1 MNKIDV
7 NNFTKPQQVLSE
19 FVYEFCME
27 HNIPVRD
34 VRSGIDSLSG
44 TYTLRGKIKSYDT
57 KEQLLIV
64 VRNKKWS
71 LVFTEGS
78 EKEIELFKIEIKDKF
93 RRTGVGTELM
103 NNILDVS
110 DELNIGVKLIPYSF
124 KTEDSEYMKNLEI
137 PKEGI
142 NKENWDEFDFPRMM
156 KELKNNNKRRLQD
169 TYFLKDWYRSFGFK
183 SVNPRVNPF
192 LKYQPQ
198 VQELKMVG

>member
-1 MNKIDV
+1 MKEIDI
-7 NNFTKPQQVLSE
+7 NNFTKPQRVLSE

-27 HNIPVRD
+27 HNIPVTQ
-34 VRSGIDSLSG
+34 VNTGIDSLSG

-57 KEQLLIV
+57 KEQLSILI
-64 VRNKKWS
+64 RTKKWT

-78 EKEIELFKIEIKDKF
+78 EKEIELFKIEIKDPY

-142 NKENWDEFDFPRMM
+142 NEDNMNEFDFPRMM

-183 SVNPRVNPF
+183 SVNPTMSPF

-198 VQELKMVG
+198 VEELKMVG